1 MFSGD
6 CDNPPATLQG
16 SAHQCQIVRL
26 RPPAREDNLLRL
38 SSDQASFVTGAYYP
52 VDGGYLAS

>member
-1 MFSGD
+1 VAD
-6 CDNPPATLQG
+6 LVAW
-16 SAHQCQIVRL
+16 
-26 RPPAREDNLLRL
+26 L